1 MKSQIKIGL
10 VFLFINILLFL
21 LLLINLII
29 YVIGS
34 LFINGLLILSLYV
47 YIQENKNIEISKKDF
62 NEKNK
67 DKKFLYLN
75 KEDLK
80 TLKKQGVLIKDG
92 ETIYK
97 ENIQEWQIKN

>member
-10 VFLFINILLFL
+10 VFLFINITLFL